1 MEEQEEGLPGCES
14 ASLPL
19 RRFLDVSVKNT
30 RFETAS
36 SALFGLFYL
45 INSF

>member
-1 MEEQEEGLPGCES
+1 MEEQEEGLPACES

-36 SALFGLFYL
+36 SALFGLLYL
-45 INSF
+45 IKFF